1 MITPKRAQG
10 DWGEEKAVE
19 FLLKKGYDIV
29 TRNFR
34 VKMGELDAVAWHK
47 KHHFG
52 MTLCFI
58 EVKTRGENDG
68 SAERATQGKKMPR
81 LLFTAKQYCLAHG
94 IRIDTVPIQ
103 FEQVSVF
110 PNGDGAAEMKH
121 DVIPID

>member
-58 EVKTRGENDG
+58 EVKTREKNDG
-68 SAERATQGKKMPR
+68 NAERATGWEKLQRMMR
-81 LLFTAKQYCLAHG
+81 AARAYCMRE
-94 IRIDTVPIQ
+94 RIDIGRTPIQ
-103 FEQVSVF
+103 FEQVSVYGIEGNPVF
-110 PNGDGAAEMKH
+110 RH
-121 DVIPID
+121 YVIPVD